1 MCALGVRWVPS
12 VHLQATPKAAWAIC
26 GRKSAAEKFPRTMTP
41 PTTDGV
47 SPLHQIVG
55 NISKRRRITRES
67 HAVRLS
73 PPKSRNWIRRATPAL
88 FAPVSRC
95 VRFCREQ
102 REQTPVRAVRADLG
116 WFSKACEG
124 RKEKQDKEQASSVTP
139 CSVTS
144 ARSAGSYGGFRGV
157 PKWGQNR
164 RGDTTSAVVT
174 PRELT
179 LARKK

>member
-1 MCALGVRWVPS
+1 MS
-12 VHLQATPKAAWAIC
+12 
-26 GRKSAAEKFPRTMTP
+26 EF
-41 PTTDGV
+41 
-47 SPLHQIVG
+47 SPIWGG
-55 NISKRRRITRES
+55 N
-67 HAVRLS
+67 
-73 PPKSRNWIRRATPAL
+73 
-88 FAPVSRC
+88 
-95 VRFCREQ
+95 
-102 REQTPVRAVRADLG
+102 
-116 WFSKACEG
+116 EG
-124 RKEKQDKEQASSVTP
+124 YGAGDDAKQDKEQASSVTL